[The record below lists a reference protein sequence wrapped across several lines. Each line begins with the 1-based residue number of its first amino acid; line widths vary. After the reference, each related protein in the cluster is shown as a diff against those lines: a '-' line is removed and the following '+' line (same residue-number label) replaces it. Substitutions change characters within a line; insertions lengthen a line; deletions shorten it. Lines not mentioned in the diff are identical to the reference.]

1 MHIVICAFLKV
12 KQMTISDPDCNMY
25 RKLRTELRISL
36 PPKTRVYICLRMPV
50 GEGNHYPGVFII
62 QLLLLICKDNTLPS
76 LKVLIIG
83 NKFTNIFI
91 RKLSRLF
98 EISSASCNLSM

>member
-1 MHIVICAFLKV
+1 MCAFLKV
-12 KQMTISDPDCNMY
+12 RQMTTSDPDCNMY
-25 RKLRTELRISL
+25 RNLRTELRISL
-36 PPKTRVYICLRMPV
+36 FPKTKVYVCLRMPV

-62 QLLLLICKDNTLPS
+62 QLLPLICKDNILPS

-98 EISSASCNLSM
+98 EISSAFCDLSMWLI